1 MYTPGD
7 IGGLSTDEPAD
18 KRLRLL
24 IVEDED
30 DIREMLQFSLVQDN
44 YLIDTI
50 DNGQSAWQKLK
61 SNDYELVLLDWML
74 PDISGIE
81 LLERIRRDERT
92 KGLQVIMLTARSD
105 ESDRVRGLESGADD
119 YVVKPFSLNELR
131 ARLRTRL
138 RHREIDNTQ
147 TVCVDGV
154 ELNRESHRTSIDG
167 KSVNLGPT
175 EFRLLNHFM
184 SAPERVFTRSQLL
197 DAVWGTN
204 VYIEERTVDVH
215 IRRLR
220 KTLEPH
226 DKAHMIQTVR
236 GTGYRFSARN

>member
-7 IGGLSTDEPAD
+7 IDGLSTDEPAD

-92 KGLQVIMLTARSD
+92 KGLQVVMLTARSD